1 MKYRCIA
8 DFVVVTVIIVAASGL
23 IVFAIASQN
32 ASRRLERKLAAHE
45 ANLTQITEQLML
57 IGTTTT
63 TTTMSSKPT
72 ESDITV
78 PTTAQRGSN
87 DITDATTTTVQPVS
101 VERSVAPAYEQPRI
115 STAGAMNA
123 ATTTTIVTRAAV
135 RTRKIP
141 AYITTTI
148 NAAVDR
154 AQSSR
159 RITRLKAKLM
169 PAAIVAARAATNTLE
184 ESTAWKTLTSHPNSL
199 VQLFPSRAMR
209 VVQEVVRSLRKDT
222 NVVIE
227 TSLGKI
233 RGRFQKYRSGE
244 RGGYY
249 SFKGIRYGEAPIGA
263 RRFRAA
269 APEKPWLG
277 VRDASREGNS
287 CPHKNMILDTFK
299 GNEDCLFLNVFTTR
313 LPREDDELQLPVM
326 VWLHG
331 GGYSFGSGN
340 TFLYGPDYLVAEDI
354 VLVTLNYRLGPLGFL
369 TAGPDAPGNQG
380 LKDQVLAL
388 KWVRDNIAAFGGDPK
403 QVTVFGESAGAS
415 SVQMLLL
422 SPLAAGLFQRAIS
435 QSGSALNPWSMAD
448 SSSER
453 AFRLAA
459 NLGYVGANDTDEI
472 LEFLRRV
479 PAMKLVEAA
488 PTTLTVEDSRNNIG
502 LPFVPVVEGYW
513 NAEGGREVYYEEPFM
528 TQHPSEMYQ
537 QHRFHSNVPYMTGYN
552 THEAMLFIRR
562 LRKNPKL
569 LEIIENDF
577 ARMVPRDLN
586 VTDDR
591 ERVTRDIRQFYLG
604 NKQVG
609 IESVDEMIALLT
621 DLMFLQGI
629 RKTARNHAKYGSAP
643 VYMYRFS
650 YDGALG
656 LYKRM
661 LGLTRPGVCHGDEM
675 GYLFKFG
682 FFNLSLDPRST
693 EVLVKNR
700 MVRMWT
706 NFAKYGN
713 PTPQNVEDTMLTTN
727 WTPINP
733 QTVMEDINY
742 LDISV
747 NLNMRSN
754 PESERQQFWDYMYE
768 HFNGAAM

>member
-1 MKYRCIA
+1 MVRKRVLTLLTLLMFALFTI
-8 DFVVVTVIIVAASGL
+8 FVHESSSI
-23 IVFAIASQN
+23 AIAPS
-32 ASRRLERKLAAHE
+32 
-45 ANLTQITEQLML
+45 TF
-57 IGTTTT
+57 GT
-63 TTTMSSKPT
+63 
-72 ESDITV
+72 
-78 PTTAQRGSN
+78 
-87 DITDATTTTVQPVS
+87 
-101 VERSVAPAYEQPRI
+101 
-115 STAGAMNA
+115 
-123 ATTTTIVTRAAV
+123 
-135 RTRKIP
+135 
-141 AYITTTI
+141 
-148 NAAVDR
+148 
-154 AQSSR
+154 
-159 RITRLKAKLM
+159 
-169 PAAIVAARAATNTLE
+169 AIARAGKLSNTLK

-227 TSLGKI
+227 TTLGKI

-249 SFKGIRYGEAPIGA
+249 SFKGIRYGEAPVGA

-269 APEKPWLG
+269 EPEKPWFG
-277 VRDASREGNS
+277 IRDASREGNS

-299 GNEDCLFLNVFTTR
+299 GSEDCLFLNVFTTQI
-313 LPREDDELQLPVM
+313 PKADDELLLPVM

-380 LKDQVLAL
+380 LKDQILAL
-388 KWVRDNIAAFGGDPK
+388 KWVRDNIAAFGGNPK
-403 QVTVFGESAGAS
+403 QVTLFGESAGAS

-422 SPLAAGLFQRAIS
+422 SPLAEGLFHRAIS
-435 QSGSALNPWSMAD
+435 QSGSALNPWSMAE

-459 NLGYVGANDTDEI
+459 NLGYLGANDTDEI

-488 PTTLTVEDSRNNIG
+488 PTTLTVDDSRNNIG

-513 NAEGGREVYYEEPFM
+513 NARGEREIYYEEPFM
-528 TQHPSEMYQ
+528 TQHPNEMYQ
-537 QHRFHSNVPYMTGYN
+537 QHKFHSNVPYITGYN

-577 ARMVPRDLN
+577 SRMIPRDLN
-586 VTDDR
+586 VTGAS

-604 NKQVG
+604 TKQVG
-609 IESVDEMIALLT
+609 VDSVDEMIALLT

-629 RKTARNHAKYGSAP
+629 RKTARNHAKYGNAP

-661 LGLTRPGVCHGDEM
+661 LGINRPGVCHGDEM

-713 PTPQNVEDTMLTTN
+713 PSPKNEEDTLLTTN
-727 WTPINP
+727 WEPIDP

-742 LDISV
+742 LDISH
-747 NLNMRSN
+747 NLRMRSN
-754 PESERQQFWDYMYE
+754 PETERQQFWDYMYG

>member
-1 MKYRCIA
+1 MKCRCIT
-8 DFVVVTVIIVAASGL
+8 DFVVVAVVIAAASGL
-23 IVFAIASQN
+23 IVFAIATQN
-32 ASRRLERKLAAHE
+32 SNRRMERKLAAHE
-45 ANLTQITEQLML
+45 TNLTQITELLML

-63 TTTMSSKPT
+63 TTTTTMRSKPT

-78 PTTAQRGSN
+78 STTEQPGSS
-87 DITDATTTTVQPVS
+87 DVRDTTTTVQPALA
-101 VERSVAPAYEQPRI
+101 EFGVAPAYEQPRI
-115 STAGAMNA
+115 STAGALNA
-123 ATTTTIVTRAAV
+123 TATIVTRAAV

-159 RITRLKAKLM
+159 RITRLKAKLL
-169 PAAIVAARAATNTLE
+169 PAIVAARAETNTLE

-199 VQLFPSRAMR
+199 VQLFPSRAML

-222 NVVIE
+222 NVVIQS
-227 TSLGKI
+227 SLGKI

-269 APEKPWLG
+269 VPEKPWFG

-354 VLVTLNYRLGPLGFL
+354 VLVTLNYRLGPIGFL

-388 KWVRDNIAAFGGDPK
+388 KWVRDNIAAFGGDPN

-422 SPLAAGLFQRAIS
+422 SPLAEGLFHRAIS

-459 NLGYVGANDTDEI
+459 NLGYVGANETDEI

-513 NAEGGREVYYEEPFM
+513 NTEGSREVYYEDPFM

-537 QHRFHSNVPYMTGYN
+537 QHKFHSNVPYMTGYN

-577 ARMVPRDLN
+577 SRMVPRDLN
-586 VTDDR
+586 VTDER

-754 PESERQQFWDYMYE
+754 PEPERQQFWDYMYE

>member
-1 MKYRCIA
+1 MNWRCIINFIA
-8 DFVVVTVIIVAASGL
+8 VAVVIAAASGL
-23 IVFAIASQN
+23 IVFAIAVQN
-32 ASRRLERKLAAHE
+32 TSRRVERKLAAHE
-45 ANLTQITEQLML
+45 TNLTQIAEQLML

-63 TTTMSSKPT
+63 TKAAKLAETTAITEMAT
-72 ESDITV
+72 ES
-78 PTTAQRGSN
+78 GSAANIIATN
-87 DITDATTTTVQPVS
+87 DISTVTSDTNTSLTIDNEQSATRAYEEPRISLASATNPTTTTMAK
-101 VERSVAPAYEQPRI
+101 RAARKPAYI
-115 STAGAMNA
+115 TMFNA
-123 ATTTTIVTRAAV
+123 ATTTT
-135 RTRKIP
+135 K
-141 AYITTTI
+141 
-148 NAAVDR
+148 
-154 AQSSR
+154 
-159 RITRLKAKLM
+159 ITRLKAK
-169 PAAIVAARAATNTLE
+169 PVAAAIVAAAARAATVSLE

-222 NVVIE
+222 NVVIQ
-227 TSLGKI
+227 TTLGKI

-249 SFKGIRYGEAPIGA
+249 SFKGIRYGEPPIGA
-263 RRFRAA
+263 SRFRAA
-269 APEKPWLG
+269 KPVKPWFG

-299 GNEDCLFLNVFTTR
+299 GSEDCLFLNVFTTQ
-313 LPREDDELQLPVM
+313 LPKEDDEVLLPVM

-340 TFLYGPDYLVAEDI
+340 TFLYGPDYLVAENI

-380 LKDQVLAL
+380 LKDQILAL

-422 SPLAAGLFQRAIS
+422 SPLAEGLFHRAIS

-459 NLGYVGANDTDEI
+459 NLGYVGANDTEEI

-488 PTTLTVEDSRNNIG
+488 PTTLTAEDSRNNIG
-502 LPFVPVVEGYW
+502 LPFVPIVEGYW
-513 NAEGGREVYYEEPFM
+513 NARGEREIFYEDPFI
-528 TQHPSEMYQ
+528 TQHPNEMYQ
-537 QHRFHSNVPYMTGYN
+537 QHKFHSSVPYMTGYN

-577 ARMVPRDLN
+577 SRMVPRDLN
-586 VTDDR
+586 VTDER
-591 ERVTRDIRQFYLG
+591 ARVTRDIRQFYLG
-604 NKQVG
+604 AKQVG
-609 IESVDEMIALLT
+609 VDSVDEMIALLT
-621 DLMFLQGI
+621 DLMFLHGI
-629 RKTARNHAKYGSAP
+629 RKTARNHAKYGNAP

-661 LGLTRPGVCHGDEM
+661 LGISRPGVCHGDEM

-706 NFAKYGN
+706 NFAKYGT
-713 PTPQNVEDTMLTTN
+713 PTPQTEEDALLTTT
-727 WTPINP
+727 WEPISP
-733 QTVMEDINY
+733 HTVMEDLSY
-742 LDISV
+742 LDISA
-747 NLNMRSN
+747 NMKMRSN
-754 PESERQQFWDYMYE
+754 PEAERQQFWDYMYT